1 MGRFDALTQLEEPKK
16 TPPYQEVTPPSKT
29 RQPTRA
35 TTISYKP
42 KKTNDDSSDTHNQ
55 GQEQQEQSQEK
66 NDTHPLTSKIQLQ
79 KEEKQIHHDT
89 MIPRHHDTTTPFN
102 HDTMVSE
109 NDDNIFEQVRKSV
122 KQIGKE
128 AATHRFTLDEKN
140 ELADIEYTY
149 KRQGIRTS
157 ENEITRIA
165 INYFIEDYRQ
175 NGEQSILA
183 KILKRL
189 NS

>member
-1 MGRFDALTQLEEPKK
+1 MHPKAWLKRMKKKLNVESVQSELRGGSAFFPGYKSQDSPPTPREEGKQAETVNSPALEH
-16 TPPYQEVTPPSKT
+16 TPV
-29 RQPTRA
+29 
-35 TTISYKP
+35 
-42 KKTNDDSSDTHNQ
+42 
-55 GQEQQEQSQEK
+55 EQSE
-66 NDTHPLTSKIQLQ
+66 PS
-79 KEEKQIHHDT
+79 HDT
-89 MIPRHHDTTTPFN
+89 MIPRHHDTTVSRN
-102 HDTMVSE
+102 HDTTTPRQE
-109 NDDNIFEQVRKSV
+109 TDIFEGVRKAV

-128 AATHRFTLDEKN
+128 AATHRFTLEEKN

-165 INYFIEDYRQ
+165 INYVIEEYRQ
-175 NGEQSILA
+175 HGEESILA

>member
-1 MGRFDALTQLEEPKK
+1 MGRFDALTNIDETPEKPTPSPAVPSTKPPKK
-16 TPPYQEVTPPSKT
+16 QASPAP
-29 RQPTRA
+29 
-35 TTISYKP
+35 
-42 KKTNDDSSDTHNQ
+42 D
-55 GQEQQEQSQEK
+55 
-66 NDTHPLTSKIQLQ
+66 
-79 KEEKQIHHDT
+79 DT
-89 MIPRHHDTTTPFN
+89 MTPRHHDTMQPSN
-102 HDTMVSE
+102 HDTMTPQEDSE
-109 NDDNIFEQVRKSV
+109 VFEEVRKSV

-140 ELADIEYTY
+140 RLAEIEYTY

-165 INYFIEDYRQ
+165 INYFIEDYRKY
-175 NGEQSILA
+175 GEQSILA

>member
-1 MGRFDALTQLEEPKK
+1 MSGVYTNLAKK
-16 TPPYQEVTPPSKT
+16 
-29 RQPTRA
+29 R
-35 TTISYKP
+35 I
-42 KKTNDDSSDTHNQ
+42 
-55 GQEQQEQSQEK
+55 EQSQEASQAPRK
-66 NDTHPLTSKIQLQ
+66 ATEPQKPDSASSIAQNQSVDQQEQLQEKSVTHPLPSKTQFQ

-102 HDTMVSE
+102 HDTMIPLEES
-109 NDDNIFEQVRKSV
+109 NIFEMVRKSV

-128 AATHRFTLDEKN
+128 AATHRFTLEEKN